1 MKTTEIYMYGIIGIF
16 KLMLLSLASIL
27 CAMLLIVTSPLW
39 WIKHL
44 YVKLDII
51 GDIVEKV
58 VNL

>member
-39 WIKHL
+39 WIKHV
-44 YVKLDII
+44 YAKLDII
-51 GDIVEKV
+51 CDIVEKV
-58 VNL
+58 VKL